1 MELEVNLQPKLIHR
15 IIIAAG
21 FLLAACS
28 YAQNQK
34 LEAVDSL
41 LGIRETKEASQV
53 LKQIDSAKLNLA
65 QNAEYYYL
73 FAKLE
78 NLENNADSGFEHFL
92 IARKKFRA
100 LDSLDKVASIN
111 LQIIPILT
119 SSKNKDLDPQP
130 YMDEYLNYA
139 RQQDDPAL
147 LAKAY
152 MQLGSIFINTDVE
165 KTIQYYRNAIRE
177 NKKTGDSLMNA
188 KIHHNLG
195 VAYGEMTKEKD
206 SAMHHYEIALTEYKK
221 RDLTDYISYIY
232 NNKASVYKQ
241 QKEFDSA
248 IFYYKKAE
256 AIAPKEY
263 EKENKRLL
271 YDHMAT
277 AYELKGDF
285 SNAYKYLKLRNIYSD
300 SIQQSEQNKAM
311 LDIQTKYEVE
321 KKENEN
327 LRLKQNR
334 IWLMAAL
341 AVLLL
346 VLVIG
351 FLAYKNMRSKKKIA
365 EKDYEVQKQKLDKVL
380 KQQELAGIDAMIEG
394 QEKERQRIA
403 NDLHDN
409 LGSLLATL
417 KLHFQ
422 NMKIRK
428 DRLKEEED
436 RIMQQTD
443 ELLDEAYQQVRNIA
457 HTKNA
462 GVPAQEGLLPAVKNF
477 ASKVS
482 ASNKLIIEVED
493 SGMDERLENSLEIL
507 IFRIIQELITNVIK
521 HAEAS
526 EATIH
531 LTHYGDAINILV
543 EDNGKGFVEEELKPK
558 EGMGIYSIQKRVE
571 HRGGTVDVESI
582 PGKGTSVVINMP
594 IS

>member
-1 MELEVNLQPKLIHR
+1 MQSKSFHKIVL
-15 IIIAAG
+15 AAS
-21 FLLAACS
+21 FLLAAFTYS
-28 YAQNQK
+28 QNSKLQK
-34 LEAVDSL
+34 IDSL
-41 LGIRETKEASQV
+41 ISIRETEEATI
-53 LKQIDSAKLNLA
+53 LLTEIDSAGLKA
-65 QNAEYYYL
+65 SDKAEYYFL
-73 FAKLE
+73 LAQVEGLKNQADHSFENFMIAK
-78 NLENNADSGFEHFL
+78 
-92 IARKKFRA
+92 RKFKN
-100 LDSLDKVASIN
+100 LDSLDKVANIN

-130 YMDEYLNYA
+130 FMNEYLDYA
-139 RQQDDPAL
+139 REKNDPAL

-152 MQLGSIFINTDVE
+152 MQLGSILINSDVQ
-165 KTIQYYRNAIRE
+165 KTIQYFKKAIQE
-177 NKKTGDSLMNA
+177 NKKTDDSLMTA

-195 VAYGEMTKEKD
+195 VAYGEKTEKKD
-206 SAMHHYEIALTEYKK
+206 SAIYHYEIALEEYEQ
-221 RDLTDYISYIY
+221 RGLTDYISYIY
-232 NNKASVYKQ
+232 NNKASVFKQ
-241 QKEFDSA
+241 LKQYDSA
-248 IFYYKKAE
+248 IAYYKKAE

-271 YDHMAT
+271 YKHMAD
-277 AYELKGDF
+277 AYELKDDF
-285 SNAYKYLKLRNIYSD
+285 PNAYRYLKLEKSYQD
-300 SIQQSEQNKAM
+300 SIQQSEQNSAM

-327 LRLKQNR
+327 LKLRQNR
-334 IWLMAAL
+334 IWLLAA
-341 AVLLL
+341 VGTL
-346 VLVIG
+346 VLVLIIG
-351 FLAYKNMRSKKKIA
+351 FLSYKNLKSKKKIT
-365 EKDYEVQKQKLDKVL
+365 EKEFEVQKQKLDSVL

-394 QEKERQRIA
+394 QEKERQRMA

-422 NMKIRK
+422 NLKVRK

-436 RIMQQTD
+436 RLLKQTD
-443 ELLDEAYQQVRNIA
+443 DLIDEAYQQVRSIA
-457 HTKNA
+457 HAKNA
-462 GVPAQEGLLPAVKNF
+462 GVKAQEGLLPAVKNF

-493 SGMDERLENSLEIL
+493 TGMDARLENSMEIM

-543 EDNGKGFVEEELKPK
+543 EDDGKGFVLEEVHPK

-571 HRGGTVDVESI
+571 HFGGTVDFESI

-594 IS
+594 LS

>member
-1 MELEVNLQPKLIHR
+1 MVALF
-15 IIIAAG
+15 G
-21 FLLAACS
+21 LLWTATSSFSQDSEFKAI
-28 YAQNQK
+28 
-34 LEAVDSL
+34 DSL
-41 LGIRETKEASQV
+41 IKARETEEATQILNQV
-53 LKQIDSAKLNLA
+53 DTTQLDASE
-65 QNAEYYYL
+65 NARYYL
-73 FAKLE
+73 LTAQLHSLK
-78 NLENNADSGFEHFL
+78 NNADDSYQNFL
-92 IARKKFRA
+92 IAKKKYTA
-100 LDSLDKVASIN
+100 LDSLEQAAKIN
-111 LQIIPILT
+111 LQIIPLLT
-119 SSKNKDLDPQP
+119 SSRNKDLDPQP
-130 YMDEYLNYA
+130 YMDEYLEYA
-139 RQQDDPAL
+139 REKNDPAM

-152 MQLGSIFINTDVE
+152 MQLGTIFINTDVQR
-165 KTIQYYRNAIRE
+165 TIQYYKQAKRE
-177 NKKTGDSLMNA
+177 NLKTGDSLMNA

-195 VAYGEMTKEKD
+195 VAFGEMTPEKD
-206 SAMHHYEIALTEYKK
+206 SAMYHYEIALKEYKK
-221 RDLTDYISYIY
+221 RGLTDFISYIY
-232 NNKASVYKQ
+232 NNKASIFKQ
-241 QKEFDSA
+241 IREYDSA
-248 IFYYKKAE
+248 IAYYKKAE
-256 AIAPKEY
+256 AIASKEF

-271 YDHMAT
+271 YNHMAN

-285 SNAYKYLKLRNIYSD
+285 ENAYKYLDLEKKYQD

-334 IWLMAAL
+334 IWLLGAL
-341 AVLLL
+341 ATLLL
-346 VLVIG
+346 ILLVAL
-351 FLAYKNMRSKKKIA
+351 LAYKNIRSKKKII
-365 EKDYEVQKQKLDKVL
+365 EKEVEVQKQKLENLL

-422 NMKIRK
+422 NMKVRK

-436 RIMQQTD
+436 RLIHQTD
-443 ELLDEAYQQVRNIA
+443 MLLEEAYQEVRNIA

-462 GVPAQEGLLPAVKNF
+462 GVHAQEGLLPAVKNF

-493 SGMDERLENSLEIL
+493 NGMDERLENSLEIL

-526 EATIH
+526 EASISI
-531 LTHYGDAINILV
+531 THHGDEISIMI
-543 EDNGKGFVEEELKPK
+543 EDNGKGFEPANLKPK

-582 PGKGTSVVINMP
+582 PGKGTSVIINMP
-594 IS
+594 VS